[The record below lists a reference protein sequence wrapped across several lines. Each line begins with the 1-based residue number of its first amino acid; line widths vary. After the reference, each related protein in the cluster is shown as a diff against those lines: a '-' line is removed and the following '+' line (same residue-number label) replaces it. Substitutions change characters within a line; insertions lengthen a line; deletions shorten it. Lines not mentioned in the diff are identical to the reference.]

1 MAASEKNGV
10 TMLSIIAAAAES
22 VSLELLRN
30 EDAPIPFHSGN
41 MISSTEESA
50 NPTDEDSSSGS
61 ASSVGGVER
70 VSSSGES
77 TSPSRSKLVLPDMT
91 PDVRKDLE
99 SGRGSSSDL
108 PLSISKRPEWA
119 DYRLKDIVHPHPND
133 VRKSVFFG
141 SALNV
146 NLLTQPINFVAFVP
160 HNLQIYAF
168 SLRSRR
174 RFQQPPR

>member
-1 MAASEKNGV
+1 MAESEKNGV

-22 VSLELLRN
+22 VSLESLRN
-30 EDAPIPFHSGN
+30 EDAPFQFHGGN
-41 MISSTEESA
+41 MISSTQESA
-50 NPTDEDSSSGS
+50 NPNDEDASSGS
-61 ASSVGGVER
+61 ASSVIGVER

-77 TSPSRSKLVLPDMT
+77 GSPSRSKLVLPDMT

-133 VRKSVFFG
+133 VRKSMFAG
-141 SALNV
+141 SALYVNV
-146 NLLTQPINFVAFVP
+146 LTQPIIFVAFVP
-160 HNLQIYAF
+160 CNLQISAV

-174 RFQQPPR
+174 RLQQPPR